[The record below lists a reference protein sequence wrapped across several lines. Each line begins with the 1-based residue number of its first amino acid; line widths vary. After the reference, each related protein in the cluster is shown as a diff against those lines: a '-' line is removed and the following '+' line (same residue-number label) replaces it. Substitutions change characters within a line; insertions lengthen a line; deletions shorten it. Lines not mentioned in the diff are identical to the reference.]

1 MTRCPDKQRA
11 TADPKLDPEL
21 ATKLTDQ
28 LAAETVHGHAP
39 IHDRSANL
47 RTKSDPAR
55 VEKTF
60 SDGRPLWSA

>member
-28 LAAETVHGHAP
+28 LAAETVRGHAP
-39 IHDRSANL
+39 IHGRSANP
-47 RTKSDPAR
+47 RTNTGPA
-55 VEKTF
+55 K
-60 SDGRPLWSA
+60 G